1 MSLLARIGLTKE
13 EMERMVGPV
22 KPFVNPTPKRKKR
35 MWKRIPDDMVARI
48 KKEHPTMTNKE
59 LAKKYKISESA
70 AWTARNLR

>member
-13 EMERMVGPV
+13 EMERMLGPV

-70 AWTARNLR
+70 VWTARNLR

>member
-13 EMERMVGPV
+13 EMERMLGPV